1 MYSDAIKSG
10 DSSLLIVFEMLGN
23 LVGSMD
29 KSSVGAYHAKV
40 FDLCLLALDLRHQ
53 NPASVMNIDDVE
65 KSVISAVVTLTMK
78 LTETMFRPL
87 FVKTIEWS
95 GINVEGDGNPPGNAI
110 SRAISFFCLVNKLA
124 ESHRLVL
131 LFFLDQSPLLP

>member
-10 DSSLLIVFEMLGN
+10 ESSLLIVFEMLGN

-29 KSSVGAYHAKV
+29 RSSVGAYHAKV
-40 FDLCLLALDLRHQ
+40 FDLCLMALDIRHQ
-53 NPASVMNIDDVE
+53 NPTSVPNINTVE
-65 KSVISAVVTLTMK
+65 QYVINAIVTLTMK

-95 GINVEGDGNPPGNAI
+95 GLNVQGDGSSAGNNN
-110 SRAISFFCLVNKLA
+110 SRAISFYSLVNKLA
-124 ESHRLVL
+124 ESHR
-131 LFFLDQSPLLP
+131 

>member
-29 KSSVGAYHAKV
+29 RSSVGAYHAKV
-40 FDLCLLALDLRHQ
+40 FDLCLLALDLRHHS
-53 NPASVMNIDDVE
+53 PASVMNIDDVE
-65 KSVISAVVTLTMK
+65 KSVISAIVTLTMK

-95 GINVEGDGNPPGNAI
+95 GLNVEDDGNAPGNAI

-131 LFFLDQSPLLP
+131 LFF

>member
-10 DSSLLIVFEMLGN
+10 DSSLSIIFEVLGN

-29 KSSVGAYHAKV
+29 RSSIGAYHAKV

-53 NPASVMNIDDVE
+53 NRASVQNINVVE
-65 KSVISAVVTLTMK
+65 QYVISAVVTLTMK

-87 FVKTIEWS
+87 FIKTIEWS
-95 GINVEGDGNPPGNAI
+95 GLNVEGDENTPGKAN
-110 SRAISFFCLVNKLA
+110 SRAISFYSLVNKLA
-124 ESHRLVL
+124 ERHR
-131 LFFLDQSPLLP
+131 